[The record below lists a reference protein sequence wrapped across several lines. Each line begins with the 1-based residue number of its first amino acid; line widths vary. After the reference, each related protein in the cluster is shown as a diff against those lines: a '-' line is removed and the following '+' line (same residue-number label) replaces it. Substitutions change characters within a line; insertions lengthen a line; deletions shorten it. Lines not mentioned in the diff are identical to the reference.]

1 MKRINE
7 NLKKIL
13 SKEVNRDILKIT
25 FTVIIYLVVILIFI
39 AGMQIRNVSK
49 IKTKEPEVQV
59 ERFKY
64 YVTYNGDEDEYQ
76 YTEPKTLF
84 SIIDDLDDV
93 DIEYTEYYEG
103 KEIKTINKKNN
114 FQIFVEDKKIDSNFF
129 RKEAELLPNNTKI
142 VIIN

>member
-25 FTVIIYLVVILIFI
+25 FTVIIYLVVILIFT